1 MKTEIPEKS
10 YEKLLKE
17 ITGLYGDTQHSMLK
31 AYWLTGKYIIETEQE
46 TPARA
51 GYGKYLIERLS
62 NDLTKK
68 YGNGFSKTNLKNMR
82 RFFKTHPDSQPVTE
96 LEWSKYLTLLV
107 IKDEEMREQFVNKA
121 IDEELTRFQLK
132 KQVELYMFRNRK
144 ECDPDM
150 LENYPVERGELYCY
164 RKIEKPDLLSNEK
177 EVIVDC
183 GFNVWRRVTIHNI
196 DKYRDMEIFKTDK
209 RNNRYYISEVL
220 DKTEESIQKNYTYK
234 GRVEKVIDGDTLQ
247 VNIDL
252 GFDAVIKQKIRLR
265 GVDTPEIEF
274 NEGKKAKAFVS
285 RELNR
290 CEYIIIKTYKTDIYD
305 RYISDVFY
313 KEDCTDAERIAQEG
327 TLLNRKLLE
336 KGLARAI

>member
-1 MKTEIPEKS
+1 MTAEIPEKI

-31 AYWLTGKYIIETEQE
+31 AYWLTGKYIIETEQDRQS
-46 TPARA
+46 TA

-68 YGNGFSKTNLKNMR
+68 YGKGFSMTSLKNMR
-82 RFFKTHPDSQPVTE
+82 RFFKAHPERQPVTE
-96 LEWSKYLTLLV
+96 LEWSKFLMLLA
-107 IKDEEMREQFVNKA
+107 IKDEATREEFIKRA

-144 ECDPDM
+144 EGDPD
-150 LENYPVERGELYCY
+150 LIESYPVERGELYCY
-164 RKIEKPDLLSNEK
+164 RKIERPDLLNNGK
-177 EVIVDC
+177 EVIIDC
-183 GFNVWRRVTIHNI
+183 GFNVWRRVKIYNI
-196 DKYRDMEIFKTDK
+196 DKYGNIEIFRTDK
-209 RNNRYYISEVL
+209 RNNRYYVSEVL
-220 DKTEESIQKNYTYK
+220 EKTGENLKKNYTYR
-234 GRVEKVIDGDTLQ
+234 GRVEKVIDGDTLL

-274 NEGKKAKAFVS
+274 KEGEKAKSFVS
-285 RELNR
+285 RELGG
-290 CEYIIIKTYKTDIYD
+290 CEHVVIKTYKTDIYD
-305 RYISDVFY
+305 RYISDIFY
-313 KEDCTDAERIAQEG
+313 KEDCTDAVRIAQEG